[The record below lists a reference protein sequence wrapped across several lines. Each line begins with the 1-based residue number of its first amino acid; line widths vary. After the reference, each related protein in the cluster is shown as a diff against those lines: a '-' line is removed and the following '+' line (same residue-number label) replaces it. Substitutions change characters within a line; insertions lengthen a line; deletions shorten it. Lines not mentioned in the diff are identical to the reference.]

1 MHQRTVE
8 ASTRWG
14 VDTYLIAQQLDGR
27 LASEDSLWMA
37 ERVRLEDILSVDEKL
52 LNLGTFLFV
61 ALQLLSV
68 GRKHSS
74 YVTDHPRLIWSL

>member
-1 MHQRTVE
+1 MHQQTVE

-14 VDTYLIAQQLDGR
+14 VDTYLLAQQLDGR

-37 ERVRLEDILSVDEKL
+37 ERFRLEDILSVDEKF

-61 ALQLLSV
+61 SLQLLSV
-68 GRKHSS
+68 
-74 YVTDHPRLIWSL
+74 